1 MSSRLQ
7 ALLARPIPLPLASWP
22 LAVLVAAFLLPG
34 LVGHDPWKTEDA
46 VGFGVVH
53 QMLASGDWLA
63 PHLAGEPYYE
73 DGPLYFWV
81 AALFVKALGTMLPPH
96 DAARFASALFVLA
109 ALWCVRLAGRELY
122 GKPQGDLSM
131 LAMLGS
137 VGLLWH
143 AHETTAE
150 TAMLAGLAAAYYGVA
165 ISHRKAYKGAFFF
178 GLGTGV
184 AFLAKGLVALLQPFA
199 AALLVLVISA
209 PYRQRGFAVAVGL
222 GLLILAPF
230 VLAWPGLLA
239 SRSPDYFEGWLAWQ
253 LANVSHPPT
262 LPKVL
267 DILKTLAWGAWPVL
281 PMTLWATWEY
291 RRNLR
296 EPGFAAPFVASI
308 VSFVLLLFMPNP
320 RDMDVL
326 ALLVP
331 LSIPAGA
338 AALALR
344 RGAANA
350 LAWFA
355 IMTFTLVGSYMWL
368 MWLVTL
374 VGFPERLAGHAA
386 RLEPGFV
393 LEVHWV
399 SLAFALAI
407 TAAWWILILRVE
419 RSTLRSVTLWAAGM
433 TVVWGLVT
441 TLWLG
446 WIDYG
451 KSYRR
456 VAESLRKALPA
467 KVRCVESRG
476 LGESQ
481 RAVFHYH
488 AGLITRRAETHGR
501 TDCPYLLVQ
510 ENVRTRTVE
519 PGTGWVRVWEGHR
532 QPRDRERYRLY
543 RRAESRR

>member
-1 MSSRLQ
+1 VPSLP
-7 ALLARPIPLPLASWP
+7 ALLARPIPLPLKSWP
-22 LAVLVAAFLLPG
+22 LAVLVAAYLLPG

-53 QMLASGDWLA
+53 QLLASGDWLA

-73 DGPLYFWV
+73 DGPLFFWV
-81 AALFVKALGTMLPPH
+81 AALFVKALGGVLPAP

-137 VGLLWH
+137 VGMVWH

-165 ISHRKAYKGAFFF
+165 ISHRKPFKGALFL
-178 GLGTGV
+178 GLGSGV
-184 AFLAKGLVALLQPFA
+184 AFLAKGLVALLQPLA
-199 AALLVLVISA
+199 AVLLVLVISA
-209 PYRQRGFAVAVGL
+209 PYRQRTFALAVGL
-222 GLLILAPF
+222 GLVILAPF
-230 VLAWPGLLA
+230 VLVWPALVA
-239 SRSPDYFEGWLAWQ
+239 SRSPDYFEGWFAWQ
-253 LANVSHPPT
+253 LANVSHAPT
-262 LPKVL
+262 WPKL
-267 DILKTLAWGAWPVL
+267 LGILKTLAWGAWPVL

-291 RRNLR
+291 RRSLR
-296 EPGFAAPFVASI
+296 EPGFAAPLVASI
-308 VSFVLLLFMPNP
+308 VSFVLLLLMLNP

-331 LSIPAGA
+331 LSIPAGVA
-338 AALALR
+338 AMALR

-355 IMTFTLVGSYMWL
+355 IMTFTILGTYMWF
-368 MWLVTL
+368 MWLATL
-374 VGFPERLAGHAA
+374 TGFPGRLAGHAA

-393 LEVHWV
+393 LEVHWP
-399 SLAFALAI
+399 SLAFAVAV

-433 TVVWGLVT
+433 TLVWGLAS
-441 TLWLG
+441 TLWLS

-456 VAESLRKALPA
+456 VGESLRKALPA
-467 KVRCVESRG
+467 DARCVESRG
-476 LGESQ
+476 LGETQ

-488 AGLITRRAETHGR
+488 AGLVTHRAEVHGA
-501 TDCPYLLVQ
+501 TGCPYLLVQ
-510 ENVRTRTVE
+510 GDTRIQAVE
-519 PGTGWVRVWEGHR
+519 PESGWTRVWEGHR

-543 RRAESRR
+543 RRTGARR